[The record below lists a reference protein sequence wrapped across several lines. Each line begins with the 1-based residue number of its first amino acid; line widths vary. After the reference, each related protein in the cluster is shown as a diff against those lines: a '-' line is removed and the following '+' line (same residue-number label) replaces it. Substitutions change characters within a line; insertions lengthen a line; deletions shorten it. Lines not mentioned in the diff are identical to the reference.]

1 MPYRGFDVALC
12 VPCFNEETTI
22 AGVIQDFRKNMLGI
36 EIFVFDNDS
45 NDNTAALARENGAYV
60 FRVPLRGKGNVVR
73 RIFADVEADI
83 FVMVDGDATYDARAV
98 PELVNKLIDEQ
109 LDMVVGCRETSLCAA
124 DAAYRWGHQWGNRL
138 LTRSVVKI
146 FGGNFSDMLSGYRA
160 FSRRYAKSF
169 PSLSM
174 GFEIET
180 ELTVHALE
188 LRMPYGEIIT
198 SYGARPE
205 GSQSK
210 LSTYCDGWKIL
221 KTIAR
226 LYIAERP
233 FAFFGMMAFLF
244 FLFDTIISIPLF
256 LEYFQTGL
264 VPRFPTAILAASV
277 MVCALL
283 SFACGL
289 ILDNVTR
296 GRQELKRLFYLSI
309 PLKMPEY

>member
-1 MPYRGFDVALC
+1 MYRGFNVALC

-22 AGVIQDFRKNMLGI
+22 ARVIQDFRENMPGI

-45 NDNTAALARENGAYV
+45 NDNTAAFARENGARV
-60 FRVPLRGKGNVVR
+60 LHVPLRGKGNVVR
-73 RIFADVEADI
+73 RIFADMEADVFI
-83 FVMVDGDATYDARAV
+83 MVDGDATYDAKAA
-98 PELVNKLIDEQ
+98 PELVNKLMDEQ
-109 LDMVVGCRETSLCAA
+109 LDMVVGCRETPLSSAN
-124 DAAYRWGHQWGNRL
+124 AAYRWGHQWGNRL
-138 LTRSVVKI
+138 LTQSVARI
-146 FGGNFSDMLSGYRA
+146 FGGNFSDMLSGYRV

-169 PSLSM
+169 PSLSR

-188 LRMPYGEIIT
+188 LRMPYGELNT

-210 LSTYCDGWKIL
+210 LSTYGDGWRIL

-226 LYIAERP
+226 LYITERP
-233 FAFFGMMAFLF
+233 FAFFGIMAFLF
-244 FLFDTIISIPLF
+244 FLFATIISIPLF

-264 VPRFPTAILAASV
+264 VSRLPTAILAASV

-283 SFACGL
+283 SFTCGL

-296 GRQELKRLFYLSI
+296 GRQELKRFFYLSI
-309 PLKMPEY
+309 PLKMPKY